1 MEWEHF
7 ARYVTRRN
15 VLLCFCVVSVVCG
28 SLAVGN
34 HILRQRDDDYLYS
47 TDIAPIL
54 SRYHTY
60 VNLEDTGL
68 RKVRNGAAANL
79 KRFRPCSGR
88 AHLASYDRASHV
100 LTPGTACRGE
110 HMLEFTTDAVW
121 PGEKDVRRHW
131 MPLSLPVTITLAD
144 QVDPVELPGT
154 VHIEVRCKAALGGVR
169 GQQMIQTVIPITPA
183 SESRR
188 ASPRRIRNVVSLK
201 FDALSRVSAM
211 RYMPRYIEK
220 VRAANAEPSTK
231 RKWRGYTM
239 GSYHVLGPN
248 TQVNEVPYLTGQS
261 HTRQPFTNDHG
272 FFPFGD
278 DYTWIWDEYR
288 RAGYKIGYGSQ
299 NALNMMGYCL
309 GLPDARHRFDFLY
322 RGVDCEGRSCA
333 RFRMINSYPSDPMCF
348 GDVPMGVE
356 FVRYIADALAAG
368 AGEGGVAFFTDF
380 LETHNCN
387 SPMTA
392 AHVEDAA
399 LEAVAQL
406 MEARDDT
413 LLVVYGDHGQHYG
426 KLYNTPWGRVDHRL
440 PLLQVLAPQWWLDEH
455 PDTEAALD
463 ANQHEIVT
471 MYDLHATL
479 RHLLTHPTSFSE
491 VGPGIIETM
500 DNPHARSL
508 LDPVR
513 THPDAYR
520 TCGEAGLDHASCVL
534 SPGSMK
540 VILTPPAIM
549 VDIIEAVVD
558 HVNGHTASHR
568 SPADRPGDGCLEVFI
583 EGDIISGFINGMVR
597 AGATGDIYDVN
608 VRIQPYA
615 CTFGAVVE
623 VAHDGLITVH
633 SVAHTSPYAKFETC
647 FAKAEGVPSGM
658 CLCQFP
664 GGPVPASKQDK

>member
-1 MEWEHF
+1 MYEPGVIGVW
-7 ARYVTRRN
+7 
-15 VLLCFCVVSVVCG
+15 
-28 SLAVGN
+28 
-34 HILRQRDDDYLYS
+34 
-47 TDIAPIL
+47 
-54 SRYHTY
+54 
-60 VNLEDTGL
+60 
-68 RKVRNGAAANL
+68 NGANQKL
-79 KRFRPCSGR
+79 QNFQPCHKRQP
-88 AHLASYDRASHV
+88 LATYHRQHRV
-100 LTPGTACRGE
+100 LEPGPGCADGVLEYTADP
-110 HMLEFTTDAVW
+110 LW
-121 PGEKDVRRHW
+121 PGIPGVQRWH
-131 MPLSLPVTITLAD
+131 PLTQMLQFSTVHG
-144 QVDPVELPGT
+144 VDPDRLPGT
-154 VHIEVRCKAALGGVR
+154 LYLEVRCRITADPPSGTRWRARNAVF
-169 GQQMIQTVIPITPA
+169 QSVIPSTDYTVTNNPTPD
-183 SESRR
+183 RK
-188 ASPRRIRNVVSLK
+188 IRNVVSIK
-201 FDALSRVSAM
+201 FDALSRTAAM
-211 RYMPRYIEK
+211 TYMPRFVK
-220 VRAANAEPSTK
+220 WLKAMNAQPADE
-231 RKWRGYTM
+231 RKWRAFTM
-239 GSYHVLGPN
+239 GSYHVLGHN

-299 NALNMMGYCL
+299 HAINMMGYCL
-309 GLPDARHRFDFLY
+309 GLPDVADRFDYLF
-322 RGVDCEGRSCA
+322 RGQDCYMKTCANFNILNVD
-333 RFRMINSYPSDPMCF
+333 PSTPLCS
-348 GDVPMGVE
+348 GNVPIGVE
-356 FVRYIADALAAG
+356 FIRYIADAVKDATAAG
-368 AGEGGVAFFTDF
+368 AGVAFFTDF